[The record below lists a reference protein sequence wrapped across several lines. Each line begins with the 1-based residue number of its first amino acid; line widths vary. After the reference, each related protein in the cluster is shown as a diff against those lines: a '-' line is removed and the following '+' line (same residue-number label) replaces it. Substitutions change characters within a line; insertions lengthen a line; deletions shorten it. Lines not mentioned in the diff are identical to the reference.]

1 MANEPKPTTPA
12 PHITFEQFTESTVGA
27 VLRAV
32 EAQKLP
38 HRPILIGII
47 WNPPFSTSV
56 GNPPLE
62 GAQSGTEAAAKRK

>member
-1 MANEPKPTTPA
+1 MANEPKAPPTA
-12 PHITFEQFTESTVGA
+12 PSITFEQFTETTLGA

-47 WNPPFSTSV
+47 WNPEGLP
-56 GNPPLE
+56 G
-62 GAQSGTEAAAKRK
+62 GAQSGTKK

>member
-1 MANEPKPTTPA
+1 MANDPKAPTA
-12 PHITFEQFTESTVGA
+12 AAAQITFEQFTETTLGA

-47 WNPPFSTSV
+47 WNPEGIP
-56 GNPPLE
+56 G
-62 GAQSGTEAAAKRK
+62 GAQGIKK